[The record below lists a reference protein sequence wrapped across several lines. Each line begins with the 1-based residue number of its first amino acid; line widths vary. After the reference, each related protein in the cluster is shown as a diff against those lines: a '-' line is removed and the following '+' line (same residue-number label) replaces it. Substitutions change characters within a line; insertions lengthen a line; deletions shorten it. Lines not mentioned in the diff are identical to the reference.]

1 MLATYPVEAT
11 AENWLSDCLASRLLS
26 RLEQLEAG
34 GEIVEFPSDFDEE
47 LREVIESYP
56 RVTKRFKSL
65 SDAFAGLTPE
75 QRVIVRNAI
84 ESQNQIPEVFDT
96 AFPCTDCGEELP
108 DIQKLAKELFEFSF
122 GALSRIKSP
131 NSDVPIR
138 DRHYE
143 IAYGH
148 LQKKCCPFCGME
160 RLEPYHPD
168 VPRHDLDHYLAIS
181 RYLFSGTNLK
191 NLTAMGDRCNS
202 SYKLALDILYDPNGN
217 RLPCYDPYG
226 DVTASFSLEGSELF
240 GGHGGVRFGN
250 CVSPL
255 RHQRQPTGVGY
266 FG

>member
-1 MLATYPVEAT
+1 
-11 AENWLSDCLASRLLS
+11 
-26 RLEQLEAG
+26 
-34 GEIVEFPSDFDEE
+34 
-47 LREVIESYP
+47 
-56 RVTKRFKSL
+56 
-65 SDAFAGLTPE
+65 
-75 QRVIVRNAI
+75 
-84 ESQNQIPEVFDT
+84 
-96 AFPCTDCGEELP
+96 
-108 DIQKLAKELFEFSF
+108 
-122 GALSRIKSP
+122 
-131 NSDVPIR
+131 
-138 DRHYE
+138 
-143 IAYGH
+143 
-148 LQKKCCPFCGME
+148 ME

-181 RYLFSGTNLK
+181 RYPFSGTNLK
-191 NLTAMGDRCNS
+191 NLTPMGDRCNS